1 MDNEA
6 FRALVT
12 ERSKPKSTKEIARE
26 AVEEEFRSRQSRS
39 RAAGGRKRRRGAGA
53 GGGGGGGSS
62 SDEDGGGGGGAASD
76 DDDSDG
82 GDVRRQEDAGSD
94 DENDGDEKEPKW
106 KRERRAK
113 KRAKDEAEGKIRY
126 RDRAK
131 ERREGR
137 TNADY
142 AGIDAGEAAVAGAD
156 ADSSSNV
163 LGGADAEADNMTNM
177 TKYLG
182 GDESRTHLVKGL
194 DLALAEKVRREEMGT
209 TDFAH
214 ANASSDDVNLES
226 ILQSSQAERSDQE
239 ALRRAIQDLPSVATI
254 SMSSSSSSDGN
265 RLRADVVGLLNRLQ
279 SASQTTLGRDM
290 AAFLVNKTNRGYSN
304 NNINGDQ
311 TATEL
316 VVTNAGRTLQRTQL
330 QFSLRCHPGDV
341 LRSWEV
347 PREEVSSVADHDRRR
362 RQSGGGADAPFG
374 RKLTPLDGKFLARMK
389 VALAPSM
396 PTMASDD
403 KTSEPTKKGRDGRK
417 KSKHKG
423 DEGRRRE
430 EVAVTVANAGRLE
443 HSSDAAVQVQPSAHT
458 RNGKSGDGESS
469 DDDIFG
475 GIGTY
480 QPSVPATAAAASNGG
495 NRDTDNDTAAA
506 AKKKESI
513 FAGLTAASETVDKP
527 KRESVPVSNVAA
539 VRSTDESN
547 VIDRDVF
554 GARPMGARASSAGG
568 HRPSEGVSMSTS
580 DYAGEYGE
588 EMDIDFAGADDQE
601 IEQSKRDKGGNLT
614 TTAALEYGRRSGG
627 STLDS

>member
-76 DDDSDG
+76 DDDSDD
-82 GDVRRQEDAGSD
+82 GDVRRKEDAGDD

-113 KRAKDEAEGKIRY
+113 KRAKDEAEGKVRY

-163 LGGADAEADNMTNM
+163 LGGADAEADNMT
-177 TKYLG
+177 KYLG

-209 TDFAH
+209 MDGAH

-226 ILQSSQAERSDQE
+226 ILQSSRAERSDQE

-254 SMSSSSSSDGN
+254 SMSSSSSSDGTSN

-396 PTMASDD
+396 PTTPSDD
-403 KTSEPTKKGRDGRK
+403 KMSGATKKGRDGRK

-423 DEGRRRE
+423 AEGRRGE
-430 EVAVTVANAGRLE
+430 EVTDTVANAGRLE

-458 RNGKSGDGESS
+458 RNVNSGDGESS

-480 QPSVPATAAAASNGG
+480 QPSVPATAAAASNSG

>member
-12 ERSKPKSTKEIARE
+12 ERSKEKSTKEIARE

-39 RAAGGRKRRRGAGA
+39 RAAGGRKRRRAGA

-62 SDEDGGGGGGAASD
+62 SDEDGGGGAASD
-76 DDDSDG
+76 DDDSDD
-82 GDVRRQEDAGSD
+82 GDVRRKEEADND

-194 DLALAEKVRREEMGT
+194 DLALAEKVRREEMGP
-209 TDFAH
+209 TDDARAH
-214 ANASSDDVNLES
+214 ASSDDVNLES
-226 ILQSSQAERSDQE
+226 ILQSSRAERSDQE
-239 ALRRAIQDLPSVATI
+239 ALRRAIQDLPSVAT
-254 SMSSSSSSDGN
+254 MSSSSDGN
-265 RLRADVVGLLNRLQ
+265 RFRADVVGLLHRLQ

-290 AAFLVNKTNRGYSN
+290 AAFLVNKTNRGYGGSSS
-304 NNINGDQ
+304 NGDQ
-311 TATEL
+311 ATEL

-330 QFSLRCHPGDV
+330 QFSLQCHPGDI

-389 VALAPSM
+389 DALAPSM
-396 PTMASDD
+396 PTTPSDD
-403 KTSEPTKKGRDGRK
+403 KMSGASKKGRDGRK

-423 DEGRRRE
+423 AEGRRGE
-430 EVAVTVANAGRLE
+430 EVTDTVANAGRLE

-458 RNGKSGDGESS
+458 RNGNSGDGESS

-506 AKKKESI
+506 AKKKKSI
-513 FAGLTAASETVDKP
+513 FAGLTAATVDKP
-527 KRESVPVSNVAA
+527 KRESAPVSNATA
-539 VRSTDESN
+539 VRSTNESN

-554 GARPMGARASSAGG
+554 GARPMGAGASSAGG
-568 HRPSEGVSMSTS
+568 HRPSGGGSMSTS
-580 DYAGEYGE
+580 DYAGGYGE
-588 EMDIDFAGADDQE
+588 EMDTDFAGADDQE
-601 IEQSKRDKGGNLT
+601 MEQSKRDKGGNLT

>member
-76 DDDSDG
+76 DDDSDD
-82 GDVRRQEDAGSD
+82 GDVRRKEDAGDD

-113 KRAKDEAEGKIRY
+113 KRAKDEAEGKVRY

-163 LGGADAEADNMTNM
+163 LGGADAEADNMT
-177 TKYLG
+177 KYLG

-209 TDFAH
+209 MDGAH

-226 ILQSSQAERSDQE
+226 ILQSSRAERSDQE

-254 SMSSSSSSDGN
+254 SMSSSSSSDGTSN

-362 RQSGGGADAPFG
+362 QQSGGGADAPFG

-396 PTMASDD
+396 PTTPSDD
-403 KTSEPTKKGRDGRK
+403 KMSGATKKGRDGRK

-423 DEGRRRE
+423 AEGRRGE
-430 EVAVTVANAGRLE
+430 EVTDTVANAGRLE

-458 RNGKSGDGESS
+458 RNVNSGDGESS

-480 QPSVPATAAAASNGG
+480 QPSVPATAAAASNSG

>member
-113 KRAKDEAEGKIRY
+113 KRAKDEAEGKVRY

-142 AGIDAGEAAVAGAD
+142 AGVDAGEAAVAGAD
-156 ADSSSNV
+156 ADSSGNV
-163 LGGADAEADNMTNM
+163 LGGADAEADNM

-226 ILQSSQAERSDQE
+226 ILQSSRAERSDQE

-362 RQSGGGADAPFG
+362 QQSGGGADAPFG

-396 PTMASDD
+396 PTTPSDD
-403 KTSEPTKKGRDGRK
+403 KMSGATKKGRDGRK

-423 DEGRRRE
+423 AEGRRGE
-430 EVAVTVANAGRLE
+430 EVTDTVANAGRLE

-458 RNGKSGDGESS
+458 RNVNSGDGESS

-480 QPSVPATAAAASNGG
+480 QPSVPATAAAASNSG

-527 KRESVPVSNVAA
+527 KRESVPVSNATA

>member
-12 ERSKPKSTKEIARE
+12 ERSKEKSTKEIARE

-39 RAAGGRKRRRGAGA
+39 RAAGGRKRRRAGA

-62 SDEDGGGGGGAASD
+62 SDEDGGGGAASD
-76 DDDSDG
+76 DDDDSDD
-82 GDVRRQEDAGSD
+82 GDVRRKEEADND

-209 TDFAH
+209 TDDAH
-214 ANASSDDVNLES
+214 TNASSDDVNLES
-226 ILQSSQAERSDQE
+226 ILQSSRAERSDQE
-239 ALRRAIQDLPSVATI
+239 ALRRAIRALPSVATI

-311 TATEL
+311 AATEL

-330 QFSLRCHPGDV
+330 QFSLQCHPGDI

-389 VALAPSM
+389 DALAPSM
-396 PTMASDD
+396 PTTPSDD
-403 KTSEPTKKGRDGRK
+403 KMSGATKKGRDGRK

-423 DEGRRRE
+423 AEGRRGE
-430 EVAVTVANAGRLE
+430 EVTDTVANAGRLE

-458 RNGKSGDGESS
+458 RNGNSGDGESS

-527 KRESVPVSNVAA
+527 KRESVPVSNATA

-554 GARPMGARASSAGG
+554 GARPMGAGASSAGG
-568 HRPSEGVSMSTS
+568 HRPSGGVSMSTS
-580 DYAGEYGE
+580 DYAGGYGE
-588 EMDIDFAGADDQE
+588 EMDTDFAGADDQE
-601 IEQSKRDKGGNLT
+601 MEQSKRDKGGNLT